1 MDLDTVFRK
10 VAEIALLL
18 DDNEIAHAKEDRLYL
33 DVLKAIANGCK
44 NPEKLAEIALTT
56 QNLDFTRWTL

>member
-18 DDNEIAHAKEDRLYL
+18 DDNEIAHAKEDRL
-33 DVLKAIANGCK
+33 
-44 NPEKLAEIALTT
+44 
-56 QNLDFTRWTL
+56 